1 MLEITEGSLV
11 TDAARGLGVL
21 ARLRLKGF
29 GLSIDDFGTGYS
41 SLAQLSQIPFTEL
54 KIDQD
59 FVSGA
64 STEPRKRA
72 VIEASLDLAR
82 KLQLEVVA
90 EGVETTED
98 WQMLAELG
106 CGVAQGYLIAAPV
119 AGEDLS
125 DAVARWRRPGR

>member
-1 MLEITEGSLV
+1 MRDLPATEA
-11 TDAARGLGVL
+11 AAR
-21 ARLRLKGF
+21 A
-29 GLSIDDFGTGYS
+29 S
-41 SLAQLSQIPFTEL
+41 
-54 KIDQD
+54 
-59 FVSGA
+59 A

-90 EGVETTED
+90 EGVETAED

-119 AGEDLS
+119 AGEDLAG
-125 DAVARWRRPGR
+125 AVARWRRPDR